1 MARLVKIIKKSY
13 YIKIT
18 LFGFNCNIM
27 EENKEKL
34 TYLGE
39 VTWRHQRTKFGIKT
53 DDRRRHIYLVG
64 KTGMGKS
71 NLLENMA
78 IQDIQAGR
86 GVAFIDPHGE
96 AAEKL
101 LDYVP
106 SHRVNDVIYFNPG
119 DVNFPTA
126 FNVMEISNPEHRNL
140 IASGLMAVFKK
151 IWPDV
156 WSARMEYILNNT
168 LLALLEYPNA
178 TLLAINRMFSDPGF
192 RAKVV
197 EKVTD
202 PIIKAFWLT
211 EYANY
216 DVKYERESTAAI
228 QNKIGQFISNP
239 LMRNILGQVKS
250 SIDMRKIM
258 DEKKILIVNISKGMV
273 GEDSSRL
280 FGAMLIT
287 KLQLAAMSRQDIPE
301 DQREDFY
308 LYVDEFQNFATESFA
323 NILSEA
329 RKYRLNLVLAN
340 QYLGQLE
347 EMGASGK
354 STKVKDAVFG
364 NIGTMIV
371 FRVGAEDAE
380 FLEPEFAPDILI
392 ADFVNLGKYHVY
404 MKLMIDGITSAPFSA
419 QTLPPIEKMAVSEKD
434 KIINASRERYSV
446 PRTLIEE
453 KIAKWTGEMSES
465 TAKNPPASGNNAN
478 QPKMHEI
485 TCSMCNKKT
494 KVIFEPEP
502 GRKVYCKPCLKKLQ
516 GERPVA
522 EVAPALSNKVQEV
535 AESKE
540 PAKHDAISGNVGRG
554 MASGFGQQPPSRSFG
569 DPSRPRDGE
578 MAAQGGAGTTVQ
590 RNLLPRAGNIGSA
603 PRISLSD
610 LARTQPTRFAGQKN
624 DSLSKPR
631 PRKEVQIGDLKKA
644 LSEALNGALKNE
656 KPTE

>member
-1 MARLVKIIKKSY
+1 MEREKNNLI
-13 YIKIT
+13 YI
-18 LFGFNCNIM
+18 
-27 EENKEKL
+27 
-34 TYLGE
+34 GE
-39 VTWRHQRTKFGIKT
+39 VTWRGKNTKFGIKP
-53 DDRRRHIYLVG
+53 DDRRRHMYLVG

-96 AAEKL
+96 AAEKI

-106 SHRVNDVIYFNPG
+106 SWRVNDVIYFNPG
-119 DVNFPTA
+119 DVGYPTA
-126 FNVMEISNPEHRNL
+126 FNVMEISNPEQRNL
-140 IASGLMAVFKK
+140 ITAGLMAVFKK

-168 LLALLEYPNA
+168 ILALLEYPNA

-197 EKVTD
+197 ERVTD
-202 PIIKAFWLT
+202 PIIKSFWLT

-216 DVKYERESTAAI
+216 DPKYERESTAAI
-228 QNKIGQFISNP
+228 QNKIGQFIANP

-250 SIDMRKIM
+250 SVDMRKIM

-287 KLQLAAMSRQDIPE
+287 KLQLAAMSRQDISE
-301 DQREDFY
+301 QEREDFY

-347 EMGASGK
+347 EMGAAGK

-364 NIGTMIV
+364 NVGTMIV

-392 ADFVNLGKYHVY
+392 EDFVNLGKYHVY
-404 MKLMIDGITSAPFSA
+404 LKLMIDGITSAPFSA
-419 QTLPPIEKMAVSEKD
+419 KTLPPIEKLAVSERE
-434 KIINASRERYSV
+434 KIINVSRERYSV
-446 PRTLIEE
+446 PRAIIEE

-465 TAKNPPASGNNAN
+465 TAKNPPANNGQNAS
-478 QPKMHEI
+478 KMHEI
-485 TCSMCNKKT
+485 TCSMCGKKT

-516 GERPVA
+516 EANSSRS
-522 EVAPALSNKVQEV
+522 ENRAP
-535 AESKE
+535 
-540 PAKHDAISGNVGRG
+540 DSGA
-554 MASGFGQQPPSRSFG
+554 ASGVSGPATSGLPASNGAGNNSSTRPPAASRYNLRPESAAPSAVNPMPRPSVPSVKTPSAA
-569 DPSRPRDGE
+569 PSRP
-578 MAAQGGAGTTVQ
+578 QF
-590 RNLLPRAGNIGSA
+590 
-603 PRISLSD
+603 SLND
-610 LARTQPTRFAGQKN
+610 LARAQPQKF
-624 DSLSKPR
+624 DVPR
-631 PRKEVQIGDLKKA
+631 RSEPLRAKKEVHMDELKKA
-644 LSEALNGALKNE
+644 LSDALGISGQAGGKKND
-656 KPTE
+656 K

>member
-1 MARLVKIIKKSY
+1 MEDKKDNLVY
-13 YIKIT
+13 V
-18 LFGFNCNIM
+18 GQ
-27 EENKEKL
+27 
-34 TYLGE
+34 
-39 VTWRHQRTKFGIKT
+39 VTWRNKITKFGIKT
-53 DDRRRHIYLVG
+53 DDRRRHMYLVG

-106 SHRVNDVIYFNPG
+106 SWRVNDVIYFNPG
-119 DVNFPTA
+119 DVGYPTA
-126 FNVMEISNPEHRNL
+126 FNVMEISNPEQRNL

-168 LLALLEYPNA
+168 ILALLEYPNA
-178 TLLAINRMFSDPGF
+178 TLLAINRMFSDPAF

-202 PIIKAFWLT
+202 PIIKSFWQA

-216 DVKYERESTAAI
+216 DPKYERESTAAI
-228 QNKIGQFISNP
+228 QNKIGQFIANP

-301 DQREDFY
+301 EQREDFY

-364 NIGTMIV
+364 NVGTMIV

-392 ADFVNLGKYHVY
+392 EDFVNLGKYHVY
-404 MKLMIDGITSAPFSA
+404 LKLMIDGITSAPFSA
-419 QTLPPIEKMAVSEKD
+419 HTLPPIEKLEVSERE
-434 KIINASRERYSV
+434 KIINVSRERYSV
-446 PRTLIEE
+446 PRAIIEE
-453 KIAKWTGEMSES
+453 KIAKWTGEMNES
-465 TAKNPPASGNNAN
+465 ASKNPPAANNGQN
-478 QPKMHEI
+478 QSKMHEI
-485 TCSMCNKKT
+485 TCSMCGKKT

-516 GERPVA
+516 TANGPRPENGAAPVA
-522 EVAPALSNKVQEV
+522 APGIVPPAQPIAAPANSYTPPAAPVSNFTPAPASKPHFSLNDLAHAQPQKFSGQRKNEPVRVKKEV
-535 AESKE
+535 KMDELK
-540 PAKHDAISGNVGRG
+540 
-554 MASGFGQQPPSRSFG
+554 
-569 DPSRPRDGE
+569 
-578 MAAQGGAGTTVQ
+578 
-590 RNLLPRAGNIGSA
+590 RA
-603 PRISLSD
+603 LSD
-610 LARTQPTRFAGQKN
+610 
-624 DSLSKPR
+624 
-631 PRKEVQIGDLKKA
+631 A
-644 LSEALNGALKNE
+644 LGGALKQDNGAGGQNQNQ
-656 KPTE
+656 

>member
-1 MARLVKIIKKSY
+1 MA
-13 YIKIT
+13 
-18 LFGFNCNIM
+18 
-27 EENKEKL
+27 ENNEKL
-34 TYLGE
+34 TYIGE
-39 VTWRHQRTKFGIKT
+39 VTWRHQKTKFGIKT

-101 LDYVP
+101 LDYIP

-119 DVNFPTA
+119 DVNYPTA
-126 FNVMEISNPEHRNL
+126 FNVMEITNPEHRNL

-178 TLLAINRMFSDPGF
+178 TLLGINRMFSDPGF

-202 PIIKAFWLT
+202 PIIRAFWLS

-216 DVKYERESTAAI
+216 DQKYERESTAAI

-250 SIDMRKIM
+250 SIDMRQIM

-301 DQREDFY
+301 EQREDFY

-340 QYLGQLE
+340 QYLAQLE
-347 EMGASGK
+347 EMGATGK
-354 STKVKDAVFG
+354 SSKVKDAVFG
-364 NIGTMIV
+364 NVGTIIV

-380 FLEPEFAPDILI
+380 FLEPEFTPELTIE
-392 ADFVNLGKYHVY
+392 DFVNLGKYHIY
-404 MKLMIDGITSAPFSA
+404 LKLMIDGITSAPFSA
-419 QTLPPIEKMAVSEKD
+419 QTLPPIERLEVSQKE
-434 KIINASRERYSV
+434 KIIFSSRERYSV
-446 PRTLIEE
+446 PRSLIEE
-453 KIAKWTGEMSES
+453 KIVKWTGEMSES
-465 TAKNPPASGNNAN
+465 TAKNPSNSGSGQN
-478 QPKMHEI
+478 QNQNQAKMYEI

-502 GRKVYCKPCLKKLQ
+502 GRKVYCKSCLKKMQ
-516 GERPVA
+516 TGDRTNNSVE
-522 EVAPALSNKVQEV
+522 NKT
-535 AESKE
+535 
-540 PAKHDAISGNVGRG
+540 DDNVGRLPERVSVA
-554 MASGFGQQPPSRSFG
+554 ASPS
-569 DPSRPRDGE
+569 PQIVRD
-578 MAAQGGAGTTVQ
+578 Q
-590 RNLLPRAGNIGSA
+590 RNPSTVAAPASA
-603 PRISLSD
+603 MISLSD

-624 DSLSKPR
+624 DSQKPR
-631 PRKEVQIGDLKKA
+631 VRKEVQMDDLKKA
-644 LSEALNGALKNE
+644 LSDALAGALKSDKSVE
-656 KPTE
+656 